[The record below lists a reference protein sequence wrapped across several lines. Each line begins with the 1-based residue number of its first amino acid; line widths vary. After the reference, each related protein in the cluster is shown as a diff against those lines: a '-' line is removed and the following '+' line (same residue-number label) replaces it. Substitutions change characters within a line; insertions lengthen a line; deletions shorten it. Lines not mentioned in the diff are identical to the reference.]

1 MASVITPFYR
11 EYELPWE
18 GDTESSSRFRKIL
31 RVLLILFLI
40 FGILFPLLPSPKQTA
55 AETEVPQRLARVMIE
70 QKPKPPPPPPPV
82 VQEKPKPV
90 EVEKKPI
97 PIPPPVDRK
106 QLAHEKAQKS
116 LDRVKDELADLREQM
131 DLTPLAQTKNLSG
144 AVGADSHAERSMITS
159 KVGAGSGGITSS
171 NSSRGFGTGAGS
183 LTGHDTT
190 SVTSSIARSGLD
202 SRGPQRTGS
211 SGKAA
216 RSREEI
222 ELVFDRNKGAIYGL
236 YNRAL
241 RERAELQGKLVLE
254 FTVAP
259 SGEITMCRVVSSELN
274 DPDLESKIVARVR
287 LFHFDAK
294 DVESIT
300 TTKPIDFFPS

>member
-1 MASVITPFYR
+1 MASVITPYYR
-11 EYELPWE
+11 EFQLPWE
-18 GDTESSSRFRKIL
+18 GDPESSSRFRKIL

-40 FGILFPLLPSPKQTA
+40 FGILFPLLPTPKLTKG
-55 AETEVPQRLARVMIE
+55 ETEVPQRLARVMIQE
-70 QKPKPPPPPPPV
+70 KPKPPPPPPPV
-82 VQEKPKPV
+82 VKEKPKPI

-97 PIPPPVDRK
+97 PVPPPVDRK
-106 QLAHEKAQKS
+106 QIAHEKAQKQ
-116 LDRVKDELADLREQM
+116 LNRVKDELADLREQM
-131 DLTPLAQTKNLSG
+131 DLTPLTQTKNLSG

-171 NSSRGFGTGAGS
+171 NSSRGFGTGAGA

-190 SVTSSIARSGLD
+190 TVTSSIARSGLD
-202 SRGPQRTGS
+202 SRGPTRTGT

-241 RERAELQGKLVLE
+241 RDRAELQGKLVLE
-254 FTVAP
+254 FTIAP
-259 SGEITMCRVVSSELN
+259 TGEITMCRVVSSELN
-274 DPDLESKIVARVR
+274 DPELESKIVARVR

-294 DVESIT
+294 DVETIT
-300 TTKPIDFFPS
+300 TTKPMEFFPS

>member
-18 GDTESSSRFRKIL
+18 GDPESSSRFRRIL
-31 RVLLILFLI
+31 RVLLILFLV
-40 FGILFPLLPSPKQTA
+40 FGILFPLLPTPKQTA

-70 QKPKPPPPPPPV
+70 EKPKPPPPPPPV
-82 VQEKPKPV
+82 VKEKPKPI

-97 PIPPPVDRK
+97 PIAPPVDRK

-116 LDRVKDELADLREQM
+116 LNRVKDELADLREQM

-190 SVTSSIARSGLD
+190 AVTSSIARSGLD
-202 SRGPQRTGS
+202 SRGPTRTGT

-241 RERAELQGKLVLE
+241 RDRAELQGKLVLE
-254 FTVAP
+254 FTIAP
-259 SGEITMCRVVSSELN
+259 TGEITMCRVVSSELN
-274 DPDLESKIVARVR
+274 DPELESKIVARVR
-287 LFHFDAK
+287 LFHFDPK

-300 TTKPIDFFPS
+300 TTKPMEFFPS